1 MSRSRLLSIVFLLCT
16 AGLLG
21 ACSASK
27 TVTQTQTQ
35 LRSVNDYR
43 SVDVD
48 ALTSSLDGY
57 RKTEEDEVLY
67 RLENGML
74 THYRERWDESAKHF
88 QQADRAIERHY
99 TKDISKNLQSL
110 LINDLQLPYTGEPYE
125 GIYLTAF
132 NCLNYLHQ
140 DDLQGALVEMRQ
152 ITHKLELLNDRNRGL
167 AKSLMKRDTA
177 QAAVKQADEKI
188 EDVDL
193 LTEDETPPEIQQNS
207 ALGRFLTTTLYGKTG
222 SPDDANIELQKLRTA
237 LEDQG
242 RLGFLTAHARAD
254 GGSPASSDDFFPST
268 WAQDEW
274 TASGVLSTLFET
286 QYTLTETDGG
296 PASRNRDG
304 MSGVS
309 VPDPSQLTQSTAFNT
324 LLLSFTGRAPMKEER
339 SFDVPLLIDEETVQL
354 HFAVPVL
361 ETPESRVARVRAR
374 VAGDTLRVPM
384 VEDMQAVA
392 HTMFDQ
398 KKPIVYTRAVIRS
411 FLKAGA
417 TEGAEKAADEELG
430 EGAGFLAEQIGNA
443 MSKGAAQAD
452 TRSWQTMPGHAHA
465 LAARLPEGNHEV
477 TFDFLSPSGQ
487 VLNRRTRQVT
497 VEGPADFDV
506 AESIYLK

>member
-16 AGLLG
+16 AGLFW

-27 TVTQTQTQ
+27 TVTQTQTR

-48 ALTSSLDGY
+48 ALASSLDGY
-57 RKTEEDEVLY
+57 RKAAEDEVLY

-74 THYRERWDESAKHF
+74 NHYRERWDESAKHF
-88 QQADRAIERHY
+88 QQAERAIERHY
-99 TKDISKNLQSL
+99 TKDISKNLESL

-167 AKSLMKRDTA
+167 AESLMKRDTA
-177 QAAVKQADEKI
+177 RAAVEKADEKLD
-188 EDVDL
+188 DVDL
-193 LTEDETPPEIQQNS
+193 LTENETPPEIQQNS

-268 WAQDEW
+268 WGQDEW
-274 TASGVLSTLFET
+274 TASDVLSTLFET
-286 QYTLTETDGG
+286 QYTLTDAGGGASTTADG
-296 PASRNRDG
+296 P
-304 MSGVS
+304 SGVS

-324 LLLSFTGRAPMKEER
+324 LLLSFTGQAPRKEER
-339 SFDVPLLIDEETVQL
+339 SFDIPLIIDEETVQL

-361 ETPESRVARVRAR
+361 KTPESRVDRVRVR
-374 VAGDTLRVPM
+374 VAGDTLRIPM
-384 VEDMQAVA
+384 IEDMQAVA

-452 TRSWQTMPGHAHA
+452 TRSWQTMPGHAYA
-465 LAARLPEGNHEV
+465 LAARLPEGTHEV
-477 TFDFLSPSGQ
+477 TFEFLSASGQ
-487 VLNRRTRQVT
+487 VLNRRTRRVT
-497 VEGPADFDV
+497 VEGAADFDV